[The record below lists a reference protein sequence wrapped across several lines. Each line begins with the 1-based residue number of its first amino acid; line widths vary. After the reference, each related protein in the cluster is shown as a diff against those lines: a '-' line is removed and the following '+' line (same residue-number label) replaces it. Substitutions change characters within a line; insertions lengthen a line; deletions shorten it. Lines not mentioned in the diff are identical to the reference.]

1 MLPHPPIHFLMT
13 RICIFVTALYAA
25 GLLAGCGSGSD
36 LNLGATP
43 TPFNLYVAVAADG
56 ALTDVT
62 TLPSTPVGACF
73 GDELRT
79 ARLPAP
85 PFAPFHAQVEMRFGG

>member
-1 MLPHPPIHFLMT
+1 VT
-13 RICIFVTALYAA
+13 RSAA
-25 GLLAGCGSGSD
+25 RED
-36 LNLGATP
+36 LQPRVDAVRSCFLGATP